1 MKKVILCCLILLFS
15 SCALI
20 RQLKGKE
27 ESQPVEPRNRYY
39 YYLAGRWALMEGDVD
54 SAIRFFEDFL
64 RFEPFNTRAILELAG
79 IYFERKRD
87 IEKTYSLI
95 KRALSIEPENTE
107 LLLSAAE
114 IASARGKNDEALTY
128 LEKVLSIDEKNEK
141 ALLYTGT
148 IYLYR
153 GELSKAKHYL
163 NELVIVNP
171 SSYLGYYYLAKVAV
185 QEGKIEEAKRYYEK
199 ASEINPDFKTA
210 LFELAQLYS
219 MTDIDKAIELYS
231 ELLETFPFLGKG
243 DIKEI
248 KNRLADLY
256 ISKGKYEE
264 AVKQLEDVE
273 KIFPGLDVKWKLGLL
288 YFEMGDWE
296 SALREFE
303 FVLTVSPD
311 NKKALLYHAYC
322 LNQLGD
328 DERAIEEFSSFQ
340 PDDPL
345 YELARF
351 QMAGIYF
358 ERGTEEGKEKGYQI
372 LEELRKRGK
381 AMKDVYLVLGS
392 GYREDYR
399 LEEAKEVLKEGF
411 TYYPDDVEMG
421 LLYGAVLEELGDVNG
436 AIEVVKK
443 LLETQPENPD
453 VLNFLGYTYLE
464 YDMDIKEAE
473 RMIKKAYEKSQEG
486 YITDSVGFLYY
497 KKGELNKAL
506 HYIHMALE
514 KSPDDGEI
522 WEHLGDIY
530 LKMGNLKKAREAYS
544 TALTKK
550 LREKQRK
557 RIEEKLKALE
567 SSHNK

>member
-1 MKKVILCCLILLFS
+1 MKKVVLCLILLFN
-15 SCALI
+15 SCVFI
-20 RQLKGKE
+20 RSLKEKE
-27 ESQPVEPRNRYY
+27 TPRPAEPRNRYY

-54 SAIRFFEDFL
+54 SAIKFFEDFL
-64 RFEPFNTRAILELAG
+64 GFEPFNTRVILELAG
-79 IYFERKRD
+79 IYFERKKD

-95 KRALSIEPENTE
+95 KRALSIEPDNPE

-114 IASARGKNDEALTY
+114 IASASGKNKEALTY
-128 LEKVLSIDEKNEK
+128 LEKVLSIDEKNER

-148 IYLYR
+148 IYLFS

-163 NELVIVNP
+163 NQLIMVNP
-171 SSYLGYYYLAKVAV
+171 SSYLGYYYLAKIAV
-185 QEGKIEEAKRYYEK
+185 REGKIEEAKRYYEK

-231 ELLETFPFLGKG
+231 ELLETIPFLGKR
-243 DIKEI
+243 DISEI

-264 AVKQLEDVE
+264 AVKQLQDVE
-273 KIFPGLDVKWKLGLL
+273 KLFPGLDVKWKLGLL
-288 YFEMGDWE
+288 YFEMGEWE
-296 SALREFE
+296 QALKEFE
-303 FVLTVSPD
+303 FVLAVTPY

-322 LNQLGD
+322 LTQLGE
-328 DERAIEEFSSFQ
+328 DERAIAEFSSFK

-358 ERGTEEGKEKGYQI
+358 GQGTEEGKQKGYEI

-381 AMKDVYLVLGS
+381 TLKDVYLVLGS

-399 LEEAKEVLKEGF
+399 LEEAKQVLNEGF
-411 TYYPDDVEMG
+411 TYYPEDVEMG

-436 AIEVVKK
+436 AIEAVKK
-443 LLETQPENPD
+443 LLETYPENPD

-464 YDMDIKEAE
+464 YDMELKEAE
-473 RMIKKAYEKSQEG
+473 KMIKKAYEKSQEG
-486 YITDSVGFLYY
+486 YITDSLGFLYY
-497 KKGELNKAL
+497 KKGELKKAL
-506 HYIHMALE
+506 HYINLALE
-514 KSPDDGEI
+514 KSPEDGEI

-530 LKMGNLKKAREAYS
+530 LKMGDSKKAKEAYL
-544 TALTKK
+544 TALTKR